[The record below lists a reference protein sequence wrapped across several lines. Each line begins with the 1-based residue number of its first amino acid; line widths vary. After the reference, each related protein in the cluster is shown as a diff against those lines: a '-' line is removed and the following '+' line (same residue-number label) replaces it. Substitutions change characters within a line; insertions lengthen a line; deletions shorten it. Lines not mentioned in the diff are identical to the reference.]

1 MRKLFCPP
9 YVSLLSMNM
18 YRFVCSKSS
27 LPTLILASLVASL
40 MSGCALTP
48 SAESGLEELTGTQST
63 NGIYVV
69 EYKVPQKKSEM
80 QKFPLSEGVTVQ
92 QALEKSGLVKK
103 AGSCELLLIRTIP
116 GTQRRHKM
124 KLDYISRKRQVS
136 PEHDYML
143 HADDHLVV
151 ARASHN
157 PLEAMFP
164 GALTSR

>member
-69 EYKVPQKKSEM
+69 E
-80 QKFPLSEGVTVQ
+80 
-92 QALEKSGLVKK
+92 
-103 AGSCELLLIRTIP
+103 
-116 GTQRRHKM
+116 
-124 KLDYISRKRQVS
+124 
-136 PEHDYML
+136 
-143 HADDHLVV
+143 
-151 ARASHN
+151 
-157 PLEAMFP
+157 
-164 GALTSR
+164 